1 TAPAPLLGV
10 VPVVVVVFC
19 AGVRLSE
26 ASGGAGGAA
35 GVTCLA
41 GGGTGEGGPPGDFGP
56 RATRTFVVLGG
67 AGGGG
72 AAAALARGGGGAVPG
87 GPAQAGNPLIT
98 ITSPAAAMAPPA
110 RLRRSIPKPPRRE
123 LRGIRSGRGPAPRS
137 MSAGCPVPPGVGH
150 VRGAPPAYG
159 LP

>member
-1 TAPAPLLGV
+1 MTFTVEVVVAAALGF
-10 VPVVVVVFC
+10 VVVV
-19 AGVRLSE
+19 
-26 ASGGAGGAA
+26 AA
-35 GVTCLA
+35 AFLA
-41 GGGTGEGGPPGDFGP
+41 
-56 RATRTFVVLGG
+56 VVLVELPDGWWPSFG
-67 AGGGG
+67 AVEVVVD
-72 AAAALARGGGGAVPG
+72 AAALAVVAVVPVGLAVVAVVAVASARGGWVPG